1 MQKGT
6 RRIVTQPTTVL
17 DKAAPFWRGETAEK
31 LVATRTESARR
42 EKEARKASR
51 STRPRRERRK
61 LDGVSSMRVKTPE
74 QTLARLRRA
83 LPRRKTIAARERLAK
98 RIREL
103 EAALERL
110 AE

>member
-1 MQKGT
+1 M
-6 RRIVTQPTTVL
+6 L

-31 LVATRTESARR
+31 LVAERTEVTRRQKAERDAEKQRKRATRT
-42 EKEARKASR
+42 K
-51 STRPRRERRK
+51 RERRVV
-61 LDGVSSMRVKTPE
+61 DGVPSMRAKTPQ

-98 RIREL
+98 RIRAL
-103 EAALERL
+103 EAALEAV